1 MKMAISYNGLWKILI
16 DKNLKKTDLIDLVG
30 ISTSTVA
37 KMGKGEPVSI
47 TVLERICEKLDC
59 DFGDIMNYEKDKEGV
74 SNGAL

>member
-1 MKMAISYNGLWKILI
+1 MAISYNGLWKILI

>member
-1 MKMAISYNGLWKILI
+1 MAISYNGLWKILI
-16 DKNLKKTDLIDLVG
+16 DKKLKKTDLIDLVG

-59 DFGDIMNYEKDKEGV
+59 DFGDIMNYEKDKDGV
-74 SNGAL
+74 RSGVL

>member
-1 MKMAISYNGLWKILI
+1 MAISYNGLWKILI
-16 DKNLKKTDLIDLVG
+16 DKNLKKTDLIEVVG

-59 DFGDIMNYEKDKEGV
+59 DFGDIMNYEKDKAGV
-74 SNGAL
+74 SNGTL

>member
-1 MKMAISYNGLWKILI
+1 MAISYNGLWKILI
-16 DKNLKKTDLIDLVG
+16 DKNLKKTDLIEVVG

-74 SNGAL
+74 SNGTL